1 MNALPVSMQTVPL
14 VGGSDV
20 VMTFAAVRL
29 PFAIRCIDQP
39 RQRDFLSAGLG
50 IVGAV
55 DFTFRS

>member
-1 MNALPVSMQTVPL
+1 MQTVPL

-29 PFAIRCIDQP
+29 PFAILCIDPP
-39 RQRDFLSAGLG
+39 RQRDFLSAGLC